1 MADELT
7 PKRIIQPSPQQK
19 RMDAIRNRVA
29 LAATDWGVQS
39 DGGKLCLTATSRE
52 GTALVATITAGAPI
66 GDSEMALN
74 APDDLIWLLR
84 TYDALAGRYRTL
96 RGDRGHQA
104 PPHEQQK
111 PKDYAAE
118 CAMKCAE
125 PAFKKFLEEC
135 HGLERPLT
143 DDRAANKVRFILK
156 IGSRAE
162 LNDDSNA
169 AERWKRLRNDFDAW
183 RKR

>member
-1 MADELT
+1 MSHPE
-7 PKRIIQPSPQQK
+7 PSPQQK

-29 LAATDWGVQS
+29 LATPDWGIES
-39 DGGKLCLTATSRE
+39 DGGRLCLTAASSE
-52 GTALVATITAGAPI
+52 GTFLIATIAADAPI
-66 GDSEMALN
+66 GDSEMVLN
-74 APDDLIWLLR
+74 APYDLVWLLG

-96 RGDRGHQA
+96 VAELRRHAPAQHQ
-104 PPHEQQK
+104 QT

-135 HGLERPLT
+135 HGLARPLT
-143 DDRAANKVRFILK
+143 DDRAATKVRSILN

-162 LNDDSNA
+162 LNNDPAA
-169 AERWKRLRNDFDAW
+169 AERWQKLRGHFDAW
-183 RKR
+183 RRRG

>member
-1 MADELT
+1 MNH
-7 PKRIIQPSPQQK
+7 PQPSPQQK

-29 LAATDWGVQS
+29 LAAREWGVQS
-39 DGGKLCLTATSRE
+39 DGGKLCLTATNEE

-84 TYDALAGRYRTL
+84 TYDALAGIYRTL
-96 RGDRGHQA
+96 RAELRSQQ
-104 PPHEQQK
+104 PRQERQK

-118 CAMKCAE
+118 CAMKCTE

-135 HGLERPLT
+135 HGLAKPLT
-143 DDRAANKVRFILK
+143 DERVATKVRFILK
-156 IGSRAE
+156 ITSRAE
-162 LNDDSNA
+162 LTTDPA
-169 AERWKRLRNDFDAW
+169 AAARWQDLRNAFDAW
-183 RKR
+183 RRRG